1 MWRAVNSD
9 LASTWLIN
17 VALFFANHD
26 LASQFR
32 VNGYL
37 SNVFFYSV
45 QCCCIIYDVYE

>member
-17 VALFFANHD
+17 VALLFAYHD
-26 LASQFR
+26 LAPQFR

-37 SNVFFYSV
+37 SSVCFYSV
-45 QCCCIIYDVYE
+45 ADVV